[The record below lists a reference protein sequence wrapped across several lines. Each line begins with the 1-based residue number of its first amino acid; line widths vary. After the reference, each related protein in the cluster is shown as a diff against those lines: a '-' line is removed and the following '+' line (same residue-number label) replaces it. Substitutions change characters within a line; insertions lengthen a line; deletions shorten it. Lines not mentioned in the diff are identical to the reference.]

1 MRRNIF
7 SMMFIFICICSGEAA
22 ETKSAVLTQEKE
34 ILTPVILF
42 TKSEKRVLYSAKD
55 EVALQE
61 QDPKE
66 FAGEKKY
73 SLGYRILKISP
84 KKINE
89 TLSDPLL
96 RYKRVFYRSSMRNER
111 NRYIATG
118 NIVVQLTS
126 GISPQ
131 EFAAQQHLVF
141 LRPVNSRLGIYL
153 FSTGRYEDVIDLSN
167 RLNQANTAVRIEPEW
182 IRPVLLR

>member
-1 MRRNIF
+1 MRRTIF
-7 SMMFIFICICSGEAA
+7 SMMLMVACICSGEAA
-22 ETKSAVLTQEKE
+22 ETKSAVLTQKKE
-34 ILTPVILF
+34 TLTEVTLY
-42 TKSEKRVLYSAKD
+42 TKSEKRVFYSAKD

-61 QDPKE
+61 QDLKGLV
-66 FAGEKKY
+66 GEKKH

-84 KKINE
+84 EKIHE
-89 TLSDPLL
+89 TLADPLL

-141 LRPVNSRLGIYL
+141 LRPVNSKLGIYL

-167 RLNQANTAVRIEPEW
+167 RLNRANMAVHIEPEW

>member
-1 MRRNIF
+1 
-7 SMMFIFICICSGEAA
+7 MMLMVACICSGEAA
-22 ETKSAVLTQEKE
+22 ETKSAVLTQKKE
-34 ILTPVILF
+34 TLTEVTLY
-42 TKSEKRVLYSAKD
+42 TKSEKRVFYSAKD

-61 QDPKE
+61 QDLK
-66 FAGEKKY
+66 GLVCEKKH

-84 KKINE
+84 EKIHE
-89 TLSDPLL
+89 TLADPLL

-131 EFAAQQHLVF
+131 EYAKQQHLVF
-141 LRPVNSRLGIYL
+141 LRPVNSKLGIHL

-167 RLNQANTAVRIEPEW
+167 RLNRANTAVHIEPEW

>member
-1 MRRNIF
+1 MRKNIF
-7 SMMFIFICICSGEAA
+7 SMMLIFACICSSEAA
-22 ETKSAVLTQEKE
+22 ETKSAALTQKKE
-34 ILTPVILF
+34 TLTQVILF
-42 TKSEKRVLYSAKD
+42 TKSEKRVFYSAKD
-55 EVALQE
+55 EVAREE
-61 QDPKE
+61 QDTKE
-66 FAGEKKY
+66 LAGEQTH

-84 KKINE
+84 EKIDE
-89 TLSDPLL
+89 TLADPLL

-126 GISPQ
+126 AISPH
-131 EFAAQQHLVF
+131 EYAAQQHLVF

-153 FSTGRYEDVIDLSN
+153 FSTGRYEDVIGLSN
-167 RLNQANTAVRIEPEW
+167 RLNRANTAVHIEPEW

>member
-7 SMMFIFICICSGEAA
+7 SMILMVVCICSSEAV
-22 ETKSAVLTQEKE
+22 ETKSAVSTQKKETLTE
-34 ILTPVILF
+34 VILY
-42 TKSEKRVLYSAKD
+42 TKSEKRVFYSAKD

-66 FAGEKKY
+66 IAGEKKD

-84 KKINE
+84 EKIHE
-89 TLSDPLL
+89 TLVDPLL
-96 RYKRVFYRSSMRNER
+96 RYKRVFYRSPVRNDR

-118 NIVVQLTS
+118 NIVVRLTS

-131 EFAAQQHLVF
+131 EFAAQEDLVF

-153 FSTGRYEDVIDLSN
+153 FSTGRNEDVIDLSN
-167 RLNQANTAVRIEPEW
+167 RLNQANTADHIEPEW
-182 IRPVLLR
+182 IKPVLLR